1 MKDTTNCGLHFHIS
15 RNFFAEESVRV
26 LDYFVN
32 TNSDYLEK
40 IGGRKFNSYC
50 EKRIKRMDS
59 WGETYDSD
67 HCDSVNLSNEDT
79 IEIRFC
85 KSTSDYDTFME
96 RLKLIKNLVLFY
108 KTISFEKIVSNENI
122 ANNMIMFE
130 EFIKKLDE

>member
-40 IGGRKFNSYC
+40 IGGRKFNSY
-50 EKRIKRMDS
+50 EKRIKRMDY

-96 RLKLIKNLVLFY
+96 RLKLIKNLVLFSKSVY
-108 KTISFEKIVSNENI
+108 FTKIMSNENLT
-122 ANNMIMFE
+122 NNEIMFE

>member
-1 MKDTTNCGLHFHIS
+1 MKDTTNCGLHFHVS
-15 RNFFAEESVRV
+15 RNFFTEESLRV

-32 TNSDYLEK
+32 SNSEYFEK
-40 IGGRKFNSYC
+40 LGGREFNGYC
-50 EKRIKRMDS
+50 EKRIKRNTDWGMDFN
-59 WGETYDSD
+59 SD

-96 RLKLIKNLVLFY
+96 RLKLIKNLVLFS